1 MRESSKASLCGIV
14 SALAVVIMLS
24 TYLSPLLV
32 YTAPPFAGLL
42 LLIIVNELGYK
53 WSLGSYVTISL
64 LSVFL
69 IADKE
74 SAVFFT
80 FFFGYYPILV
90 VFLNKTVKIKALCII
105 LKFLIFNASCIMSLL
120 LSSFFFGIDGDDILS
135 EGALYLVIFVFL
147 LNVFF
152 FIYDLL
158 IVRLQLLYRIKL
170 RKTIKKIFNIK

>member
-1 MRESSKASLCGIV
+1 
-14 SALAVVIMLS
+14 MLS
-24 TYLSPLLV
+24 TFLSPLLV

-53 WSLGSYVTISL
+53 WSLGAYLTISV

-74 SAVFFT
+74 SAVFFS

-90 VFLNKTVKIKALCII
+90 VFLNERVKIKSLCIL
-105 LKFLIFNASCIMSLL
+105 LKFLIFNASCITCLL
-120 LSSFFFGIDGDDILS
+120 LSSIFFGIDGGDILS
-135 EGALYLVIFVFL
+135 EGALYIIIFIFL

-152 FIYDLL
+152 IIYDLL